1 MNFPPDGPY
10 AIIKSPP
17 PGSPEQYLTQEGT
30 ESRAPIFILP
40 PSGAPGQQEVCI
52 CVAHLARYTTHPDTQ
67 WHVSRG
73 EQAGITLRNI
83 QSGKF
88 IGYEGSPDVNKRL
101 VAVDRLM
108 EFIPMHAPGQEPN
121 VFILGVPERND
132 LVVDQPLTRDFPPQ
146 VRGCNIF
153 WNYLLLIELLGCV
166 S

>member
-17 PGSPEQYLTQEGT
+17 PNSPEQYLTQEGN
-30 ESRAPIFILP
+30 ESRAPILILP
-40 PSGAPGQQEVCI
+40 PSGAPGQQE
-52 CVAHLARYTTHPDTQ
+52 

-73 EQAGITLRNI
+73 EQGGITLRNI

-88 IGYEGSPDVNKRL
+88 IGYEGSPDVNQRI

-108 EFIPMHAPGQEPN
+108 EFIPMRVPGREPN
-121 VFILGVPERND
+121 LFILGVPERND

-146 VRGCNIF
+146 AVLAERDPQRDQAWRF
-153 WNYLLLIELLGCV
+153 EFHE
-166 S
+166 

>member
-40 PSGAPGQQEVCI
+40 PSGAPGQQE
-52 CVAHLARYTTHPDTQ
+52 

-73 EQAGITLRNI
+73 EQGGITLRNI

-146 VRGCNIF
+146 AVLAERDPQRDQAWRF
-153 WNYLLLIELLGCV
+153 EFHE
-166 S
+166 